1 MPRWQSVLA
10 IVAMF
15 FVAGAL
21 WPWAPFNRLVC
32 AGIAFAVILIV
43 LASRLQR
50 HATTLTGSRAS
61 IKEIESRI
69 DRIRSEREKR
79 FHRR

>member
-10 IVAMF
+10 ILAMF

-32 AGIAFAVILIV
+32 AGISFVLILIGMPWPGRPGGRE
-43 LASRLQR
+43 LFRLR
-50 HATTLTGSRAS
+50 L
-61 IKEIESRI
+61 
-69 DRIRSEREKR
+69 
-79 FHRR
+79 